1 VAYHWFSNR
10 EEEPVASALLHVRLL
25 AIVFCVIAFAAC
37 DDNDN
42 FAPTSPT
49 RPRFTNRLSGPP
61 SIGSVSSGAVIT
73 GRVTGTNFNQST
85 QSAVTAPRV
94 GIAPPG
100 ISTVVGADGNF
111 TLTGVPPGSVTL
123 VFTED
128 GVSAGILLT
137 NVGVNQLIVLDVR
150 VDNGVATIASDHRRS
165 R

>member
-1 VAYHWFSNR
+1 MAR
-10 EEEPVASALLHVRLL
+10 TLLHPRLL
-25 AIVFCVIAFAAC
+25 AIVFCVIALAAC

-42 FAPTSPT
+42 IAPTGPT
-49 RPRFTNRLSGPP
+49 GPPFTNRLTGPP
-61 SIGSVSSGAVIT
+61 SIGSVSTGAVIT

-85 QSAVTAPRV
+85 QSSLTAPRV
-94 GIAPPG
+94 GIGPPG

-123 VFTED
+123 VFTEN

-150 VDNGVATIASDHRRS
+150 VDNGVATIESDHRRG